1 MKAQQSPY
9 WQQSAQMTANVA
21 ALSHIVPLTYTAKQA
36 GVLMGVSR
44 DVIYDLVKTG
54 KLKPLAGIRHH
65 HFSHKEIMTF
75 INGKR
80 PVGVLVVG

>member
-1 MKAQQSPY
+1 MKAQTGSY
-9 WQQSAQMTANVA
+9 WQQSAKMTATVA
-21 ALSHIVPLTYTAKQA
+21 ALSPIVPLTYNARQA

-44 DVIYDLVKTG
+44 DVIYDLVKIG

-75 INGKR
+75 INGGR
-80 PVGVLVVG
+80 S